1 MKWSCDQ
8 QLPLNVHRIQKEFL
22 GKYGTTALQNVSKS
36 YVDHCSGTKVTRQAY
51 QTMSFFLLPSTQVFL
66 PRLRKCDTEC
76 YLKLQ
81 FLIKE
86 FYLYHFCKDCKN
98 NR

>member
-51 QTMSFFLLPSTQVFL
+51 QTMSFLLQKAVL
-66 PRLRKCDTEC
+66 PRLQKWHTGG
-76 YLKLQ
+76 
-81 FLIKE
+81 
-86 FYLYHFCKDCKN
+86 LYCEWPAF
-98 NR
+98 